1 MKTFLIGTAVSAYDT
16 DEGKILLILDNDGI
30 SHTGKKSS
38 IMSVIKMRAYGEDV
52 DEFTTIFSRD
62 CNTGISSPITDG
74 NGVKFKLQ
82 DVLKMVHVWKATEDE
97 PNYCHVMLM
106 TSEMVWS
113 QD

>member
-1 MKTFLIGTAVSAYDT
+1 MMRGGRVIFSNEV
-16 DEGKILLILDNDGI
+16 I
-30 SHTGKKSS
+30 SHTSHKDS
-38 IMSVIKMRAYGEDV
+38 ILSVTHMRAYGEDV

-82 DVLKMVHVWKATEDE
+82 DVLKMVHVWKETEDE
-97 PNYCHVMLM
+97 PNYCHVMLL

-113 QD
+113 KD